1 MRIVSV
7 RLDRILRQALLILAA
22 FGVLSYMESAGAD
35 APAMKTLAV
44 KVGSHALKVEVAS
57 TDEQRQ
63 RGLMFRK
70 SMPRDVGM
78 LFTFDEP
85 GYHAMWMKNTLIPL
99 SVAFLDNEGRILN
112 ILDMQPETLDA
123 HAAAGPARYA
133 IETNVGWFA
142 ERRIKPGERVTGL
155 PKLP

>member
-1 MRIVSV
+1 MQGRSL
-7 RLDRILRQALLILAA
+7 RLDRILREGFLILALA
-22 FGVLSYMESAGAD
+22 GLFAGAKAAGAD
-35 APAMKTLAV
+35 EAMKTIAV
-44 KVGSHALKVEVAS
+44 KVGTHALKVEIAA
-57 TDEQRQ
+57 TDAQRE

-99 SVAFLDNEGRILN
+99 SVAFIDNEGRILN
-112 ILDMQPETLDA
+112 VVDMEPETLDA

-133 IETNVGWFA
+133 IETNKGWFA
-142 ERRIKPGERVTGL
+142 ERGIKAGEKVAGL
-155 PKLP
+155 PKVP

>member
-7 RLDRILRQALLILAA
+7 RLDRILRQGLLIVAA
-22 FGVLSYMESAGAD
+22 LGALSLTNAAGAD
-35 APAMKTLAV
+35 APAMKTMAL
-44 KVGSHALKVEVAS
+44 KVGSHALKVEVAT

-70 SMPRDVGM
+70 TMPRDVGM

-99 SVAFLDNEGRILN
+99 SVAFLDSEGRILN
-112 ILDMQPETLDA
+112 IMDMQPETLDA

-142 ERRIKPGERVTGL
+142 ERRIKAGEKVTGL
-155 PKLP
+155 PKVP